1 VWRNG
6 RTMMLTAA
14 HCLGSGQSAYDG
26 GRRYMGVTRDRWLNY
41 DSMLIDASSGPYMY
55 VGDTE
60 SFSAKP
66 IVGVQTV
73 YEGSWLCTSG
83 AFSGLICDIRVS
95 AANVWYNGEG
105 VGYVY
110 PAYLANRVGI
120 GPVSGM
126 GDSGGPV
133 FTLPADTSKVLAVG
147 IITAGQWH
155 TEIGCVGDPNRTCFS
170 GTYFVH
176 VYTAGDAIGFSVR
189 TI

>member
-1 VWRNG
+1 
-6 RTMMLTAA
+6 
-14 HCLGSGQSAYDG
+14 
-26 GRRYMGVTRDRWLNY
+26 
-41 DSMLIDASSGPYMY
+41 MLIDASSGPYMY

-83 AFSGLICDIRVS
+83 AFSGVICDIRVV
-95 AANVWYNGEG
+95 AANVGYNGEG

-110 PAYLANRVGI
+110 PAYLANRVGSKL
-120 GPVSGM
+120 PVSGE

-133 FTLPADTSKVLAVG
+133 FTLPADSSKVLAVG
-147 IITAGQWH
+147 IITHGQWN
-155 TEIGCVGDPNRTCFS
+155 TDTSCQGDQNRRCFW

-176 VYTAGDAIGFSVR
+176 VYTSGDAIGFSIR
-189 TI
+189 TF